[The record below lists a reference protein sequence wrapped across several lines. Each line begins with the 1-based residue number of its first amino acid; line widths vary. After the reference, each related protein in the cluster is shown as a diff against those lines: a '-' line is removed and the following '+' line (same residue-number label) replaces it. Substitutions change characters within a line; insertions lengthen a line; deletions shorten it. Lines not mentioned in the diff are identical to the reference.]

1 MSDPLPAGTGKTKK
15 ETAIELA
22 AQGMSTAEIAKQ
34 MGESYSNVYYWTH
47 KDKSKKKKQKKVS
60 GWNADRHGCRTC
72 QYRAEK
78 KGCDYYL
85 ITDQERGC
93 DPEDCNKYVKGER
106 LEK

>member
-1 MSDPLPAGTGKTKK
+1 MSELLPADNEKTKK
-15 ETAIELA
+15 EIALEFA
-22 AQGMSTAEIAKQ
+22 AQGMSTAEIAKK

-47 KDKSKKKKQKKVS
+47 KDKSRKKKQKKTS

-93 DPEDCNKYVKGER
+93 DPADCNKYVKGER